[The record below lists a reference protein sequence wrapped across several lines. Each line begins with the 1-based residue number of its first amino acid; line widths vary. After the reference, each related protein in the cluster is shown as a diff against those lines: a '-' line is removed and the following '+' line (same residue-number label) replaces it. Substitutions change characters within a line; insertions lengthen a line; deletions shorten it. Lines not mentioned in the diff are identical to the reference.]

1 MMWTCF
7 IYRVFFSF
15 IILKRSNGI
24 SSPIQPFT
32 EYKHSTEL
40 QANISD
46 LWWTIDDAEREI
58 VFELHVKTTGWIALG
73 ISPAGG
79 MTGAD
84 IGVGWID
91 QTGTVQFQ
99 DRYAYNR
106 SRPVIDYT
114 TTDWFAL
121 QGREQDGW
129 TAIQFRRLLETCDS
143 MDVPIKSGTNIL
155 IYAYGLVD
163 PDGNGEISYHESR
176 RGSRMLP
183 LRYYIDQLPQTE
195 YADLDSFELRIN
207 HSVPVADTTYYCKVF
222 KTQITYPTKRHVIA
236 HKILLDSNSREF
248 VHHMSIYECDPST
261 QFDNTK
267 LPDDVCD
274 DIRDQISLC
283 SSTVVTV
290 WSVGG
295 DEIMTYPEEA
305 GYPVGGDFTVNYYM
319 IELHYDN
326 PRLVSNRWDTTGVRF
341 YLGDKLREHDIGYLT
356 FGTDSTAQALAIPGG
371 ADRFIV
377 DSYCPAS
384 ASLNIPKSGITV
396 FCALPHT
403 HLQGQSVWTKLIRNR
418 TAVQY
423 LFNSEAYDFNYQ
435 FHNRF
440 PKPIQI
446 YPGDEFA
453 TRCIYNTKNKN
464 LTTRGGGR
472 TKDEMCIHGF
482 IYYPRMNDLS
492 MCLTHNDWSAW
503 KRFLN
508 VSAENFDET
517 ALQEILIKIK
527 WTPQLVA
534 QWQSFYDNTA
544 RGVTYG
550 RSPFIIVETFA
561 ALPKYQD
568 LEPERC
574 SRACH
579 TQISI
584 SSILIVLLAR
594 KAKTFFS

>member
-1 MMWTCF
+1 MTDNT
-7 IYRVFFSF
+7 FFALLRGSV
-15 IILKRSNGI
+15 LDDVDVLYI
-24 SSPIQPFT
+24 SSPFT

-40 QANISD
+40 QVNISD

-73 ISPAGG
+73 ISAAGG
-79 MTGAD
+79 MAGAD

-91 QTGTVQFQ
+91 QMGTVQFQ

-114 TTDWFAL
+114 TTDWFAV

-163 PDGNGEISYHESR
+163 PDANGEISYHESR
-176 RGSRMLP
+176 RGSRILP
-183 LRYYIDQLPQTE
+183 LRYYIDQLPETE

-207 HSVPVADTTYYCKVF
+207 HSVPVADTTYYCRVF

-236 HKILLDSNSREF
+236 HKILLDSDSREF
-248 VHHMSIYECDPST
+248 VHHMNIYECDPSA
-261 QFDNTK
+261 QFDNTN
-267 LPDDVCD
+267 LPDGVCD

-305 GYPVGGDFTVNYYM
+305 GYPIGGDFTVNYYM

-326 PRLVSNRWDTTGVRF
+326 PHLISNRRDTTGVRF

-356 FGTDSTAQALAIPGG
+356 FGTDSTAQALAIPAG

-403 HLQGQSVWTKLIRNR
+403 HLQGKPVVRIKL
-418 TAVQY
+418 
-423 LFNSEAYDFNYQ
+423 
-435 FHNRF
+435 
-440 PKPIQI
+440 
-446 YPGDEFA
+446 GDEFA
-453 TRCIYNTKNKN
+453 TRCIYDTRNKN

-482 IYYPRMNDLS
+482 VYYPRMNNLS

-508 VSAENFDET
+508 VSVENFDET
-517 ALQEILIKIK
+517 ALQEILVKIK

-534 QWQSFYDNTA
+534 QWQSFYDSTA

-550 RSPFIIVETFA
+550 QSPFIIAETFA

-594 KAKTFFS
+594 KAKRMFL